1 MQGNGLFL
9 CYNSEDMRKGGWKM
23 AGKRCIISVP
33 LARRRAWIAA
43 ALLLLAVLAAL
54 LWPRPAQAPA
64 ASFPMKQAAQGLNDY
79 DVTLRLNAEEGA
91 LAITETLQYRNGT
104 GETLDSLVMRTWLNA
119 FQREDTSPAGGEL
132 FDACYP
138 NGFSPGGVTL
148 YDVLWNGE
156 RAAHEY
162 INADETAL
170 EISIPPLEKG
180 KEGVLTLRCVAQ
192 IPFCAHRTG
201 RTDAGFQ
208 LGNVIPL
215 LSRYENGAWR
225 TDEYCAVGDP
235 FLSDCANFRLTVH
248 LPEGYMPACS
258 ALLVQSEDGAWRGE
272 MQASRDMALCVSRDY
287 KTVSEK
293 RGNVQVIS
301 CAWDENGAKRAL
313 EDALKALDTFSSLY
327 GEYPYPSFTV
337 CSADF
342 PFGGMEY
349 PGLCMIGSG
358 DYLESRA
365 ESLELTVVHETAHQ
379 WFYAIVG
386 SDQVNDPWQD
396 EALCEYALLRY
407 VEKRYGQ
414 GSFETLKYYRVDA
427 AMQESVPGNLTPG
440 SPIHYFGNLQEYST
454 VVYGRGAGLLLALN
468 EMLPRGADDFLRA
481 YARTFAFQYVSR
493 SRFEAFLAAYAEMDA
508 GPLLT
513 DYLDTAM

>member
-1 MQGNGLFL
+1 
-9 CYNSEDMRKGGWKM
+9 
-23 AGKRCIISVP
+23 
-33 LARRRAWIAA
+33 
-43 ALLLLAVLAAL
+43 
-54 LWPRPAQAPA
+54 
-64 ASFPMKQAAQGLNDY
+64 
-79 DVTLRLNAEEGA
+79 
-91 LAITETLQYRNGT
+91 
-104 GETLDSLVMRTWLNA
+104 
-119 FQREDTSPAGGEL
+119 
-132 FDACYP
+132 
-138 NGFSPGGVTL
+138 
-148 YDVLWNGE
+148 
-156 RAAHEY
+156 
-162 INADETAL
+162 
-170 EISIPPLEKG
+170 
-180 KEGVLTLRCVAQ
+180 
-192 IPFCAHRTG
+192 
-201 RTDAGFQ
+201 
-208 LGNVIPL
+208 
-215 LSRYENGAWR
+215 
-225 TDEYCAVGDP
+225 
-235 FLSDCANFRLTVH
+235 
-248 LPEGYMPACS
+248 
-258 ALLVQSEDGAWRGE
+258 
-272 MQASRDMALCVSRDY
+272 MALCVSRDY